1 MDFNDLSQ
9 TEILEGTFSLIF
21 VILSLIIGTLFI
33 VRYISNRQIEFVTI
47 GLTWVF
53 LSSGWWGSAFSFLTI
68 LLFNTPLTL
77 FQYLFI
83 SNVFL
88 PLVLIVWIYSFC
100 HTIYPHLEKLGLIIT
115 LLIVI
120 PFEIV
125 LIILLFTNPQ
135 SIGRFEGIFNV
146 VSSPFLQVFEIL
158 LILTTLITG
167 LIFSIKSMKV
177 DDSSIKWR
185 GRLLL
190 IAFVLLTIA
199 GLLDSLIIGGP
210 LFLVLTRF
218 VLISSAII
226 YYLAFFFRRQ

>member
-9 TEILEGTFSLIF
+9 TEILQGSFSLIF
-21 VILSLIIGTLFI
+21 VILSLVIGILFI
-33 VRYISNRQIEFVTI
+33 VRYISNKQIEFVTI

-53 LSSGWWGSAFSFLTI
+53 LSSGWWGSAFSFLAI
-68 LLFNTPLTL
+68 LLFKTPLTL

-100 HTIYPHLEKLGLIIT
+100 HTIYPSLEKMGLIIT
-115 LLIVI
+115 LLVVI
-120 PFEIV
+120 PFEIL

-135 SIGRFEGIFNV
+135 SIGRFEGIFDV
-146 VSSPFLQVFEIL
+146 VSSPFLQTFEIV
-158 LILTTLITG
+158 LIITMLITG
-167 LIFSIKSMKV
+167 LMFSIKSMKV

-185 GRLLL
+185 GRLLF
-190 IAFVLLTIA
+190 IAFVLLAIA
-199 GLLDSLIIGGP
+199 GLSDSLIIGGP
-210 LFLVLTRF
+210 FFLVIMRF
-218 VLISSAII
+218 VLISSAIV